1 MIENSALNRDLLKL
15 NFLKRVE
22 PISKSKLSLEN
33 FMPSDDELYI
43 ILQKHKEELKED
55 IQADDLTQYLKSE
68 NISLSKFLE
77 DQLFLLDVMS
87 PDSYKTT
94 VISFMYRL
102 TIARKCKELYEN
114 NFYCVNPI
122 PKLDEE

>member
-1 MIENSALNRDLLKL
+1 MIENNDLNRDLLKL
-15 NFLKRVE
+15 SFLQRVE
-22 PISKSKLSLEN
+22 SVPRSKLGLDD
-33 FMPSDDELYI
+33 FIPSDDELYT
-43 ILQKHKEELKED
+43 ILQKHKGELKED
-55 IQADDLTQYLKSE
+55 IQADDLTEYLKSE
-68 NISLSKFLE
+68 NIALSKFLE

-87 PDSYKTT
+87 PDCYKTT

>member
-33 FMPSDDELYI
+33 FMPSDDELYT
-43 ILQKHKEELKED
+43 ILQKHKGELKED

>member
-33 FMPSDDELYI
+33 FMPSDDELYT
-43 ILQKHKEELKED
+43 ILQKHKGELKED
-55 IQADDLTQYLKSE
+55 IQADDLTEYLKSE

-77 DQLFLLDVMS
+77 DQLLLLDVMS

>member
-33 FMPSDDELYI
+33 FMPSDDELYT
-43 ILQKHKEELKED
+43 ILQKHKGELKED
-55 IQADDLTQYLKSE
+55 IQADDLTEYLKSE

>member
-33 FMPSDDELYI
+33 FMPSDDELYT
-43 ILQKHKEELKED
+43 ILQKHKGELKED
-55 IQADDLTQYLKSE
+55 IQADDLTEYLKSE

-87 PDSYKTT
+87 PDCYKTT